1 MKIIDEIIKTAKTD
15 ETIHKFLYL
24 EQVLLKW
31 QQFLQQ
37 TSNSKLCYMEPDIS
51 DKDQCYNY
59 LLPLGNQ
66 LIEFDFSI
74 KYLRGFMNC
83 CSNNKVSLA
92 KMPLTN
98 VRGELAYNNLKCHYN
113 KCDTLLKHSSAYN
126 DLDEVIIIPMP
137 VGEYSFLV
145 ADGNHRICSQV
156 NENKH
161 IITTTYLDYPVVS
174 KSLNSPLQ
182 IALYCFIEDIK
193 KIRDNLGKITDSR
206 INNILNINNPKG
218 NLSIIAERN

>member
-1 MKIIDEIIKTAKTD
+1 
-15 ETIHKFLYL
+15 
-24 EQVLLKW
+24 
-31 QQFLQQ
+31 
-37 TSNSKLCYMEPDIS
+37 
-51 DKDQCYNY
+51 
-59 LLPLGNQ
+59 
-66 LIEFDFSI
+66 
-74 KYLRGFMNC
+74 
-83 CSNNKVSLA
+83 
-92 KMPLTN
+92 MPLTN
-98 VRGELAYNNLKCHYN
+98 VRGELVYNNLKCYYN
-113 KCDTLLKHSSAYN
+113 KCDTLLKHSSAYT

-161 IITTTYLDYPVVS
+161 IITTIYLDYPIVT